1 MQSFTVNGMT
11 CGHCVRAITAA
22 VARRDAAAAVEIN
35 LESGRVDIDSRL
47 PRGELARVI
56 TEEGYEVAS
65 A

>member
-22 VARRDAAAAVEIN
+22 VARHDAAAAVQIN

-47 PRGELARVI
+47 PRDELARVI
-56 TEEGYEVAS
+56 AEEGYEVAAS
-65 A
+65 